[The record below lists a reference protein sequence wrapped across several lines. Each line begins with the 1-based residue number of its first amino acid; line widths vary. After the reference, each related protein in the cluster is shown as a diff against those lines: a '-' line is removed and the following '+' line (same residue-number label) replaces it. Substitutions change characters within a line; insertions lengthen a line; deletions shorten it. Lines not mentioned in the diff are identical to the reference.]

1 MADLKSLKLTTAS
14 DAGIGGD
21 HIDLIA
27 RENTM
32 LNAFQSVAA
41 SGFTTSDMTDGFTD
55 TFLDSSEIEV
65 STDKEYDAI
74 GLGGSFANNTST
86 NFYIETKPTLTKISH
101 ANTTGLSTSKAIPV
115 SNTNPECIRNG
126 RRGLPAGNSN
136 EFTCGNNTGTL
147 RFDFTFP
154 RDVSIVLC
162 KTYVEGTDGNRLGP
176 VVLNYGSS
184 QTVANSV
191 DYADGRLGWWDIP
204 FYASGKAN
212 NEWSLSW
219 VSQNGSQRLN
229 EIEMYAA
236 GVAQNTM
243 FMSTSTTA
251 ASVPTAAHLVFYEED
266 VDAVTINTDLVGFVS
281 RDAGRTFTTDF
292 GTDEKLDIA
301 TNGLTNNER
310 VTVSSST
317 TLPAGL
323 SNKVVYYVVNAST
336 NDFELSL
343 TESGT
348 AVNITDNG
356 TGTHTARVWTTATL
370 VNKGVSTP
378 NQNVIA
384 DDDIVLSNQPSG
396 TAMRWMVE
404 TLNVKHLKLHGI
416 SLQWR

>member
-21 HIDLIA
+21 HVDLIA

-32 LNAFQSVAA
+32 LNAFQSVTA

-65 STDKEYDAI
+65 STGEEYDAI
-74 GLGGSFANNTST
+74 GLGGCFANNTST
-86 NFYIETKPTLTKISH
+86 NFYIDTKPPLTKISH
-101 ANTTGLSTSKAIPV
+101 ANTTGLSTNKAIPAC
-115 SNTNPECIRNG
+115 NTNPECIRNG
-126 RRGLPAGNSN
+126 RRGLGLYDY
-136 EFTCGNNTGTL
+136 EFICGNNTGTL

-154 RDVSIVLC
+154 RDETIVLC
-162 KTYVEGTDGNRLGP
+162 KTYVESTDGNRLGP

-184 QTVANSV
+184 HTVANSV

-219 VSQNGSQRLN
+219 VSQNGQQTLN

-404 TLNVKHLKLHGI
+404 TLNIKHLKLHGI

>member
-32 LNAFQSVAA
+32 LNAFQSVTA

-74 GLGGSFANNTST
+74 GLGGCFANNTST
-86 NFYIETKPTLTKISH
+86 NFYIDTKPALTKISH
-101 ANTTGLSTSKAIPV
+101 ANTTGLSTSKAIPAC
-115 SNTNPECIRNG
+115 NTNPECIRNG
-126 RRGLPAGNSN
+126 RRGLGLYDY
-136 EFTCGNNTGTL
+136 EFICGNNTGTL

-154 RDVSIVLC
+154 RDETIVLC
-162 KTYVEGTDGNRLGP
+162 KTYVESTDSNRLGP

-184 QTVANSV
+184 QSVANSR
-191 DYADGRLGWWDIP
+191 DYTDGRTGWWDIP

-219 VSQNGSQRLN
+219 VSQTGQQTLN
-229 EIEMYAA
+229 EIEMYEVAE
-236 GVAQNTM
+236 AQNTM

-378 NQNVIA
+378 NQNVIV

-404 TLNVKHLKLHGI
+404 TLNIKHLKLHGV